1 MTEFR
6 LLAVVEVPQA
16 DRVVCQAPGCKHP
29 VYKRIH
35 VVQKDGQLT
44 VLGSE
49 CFKKLFGEEHSAP
62 SYGSGEGR
70 LLTLEERQLLVE
82 NTARLIAQFEAE
94 HQAALEKT
102 RLAAERRAQLAAE
115 QQAAAEAAH
124 RAADQRR
131 QLETERQSLLAV
143 PAVQVAAWK
152 PTPVVPRKPL
162 PITSDPRFQAV
173 LLQVKQEYRANGLDP
188 EQAGWQGMVL
198 DDVKKRLR
206 ATPLAEPI
214 IPPDAAR

>member
-35 VVQKDGQLT
+35 VVQKNGQLT

-49 CFKKLFGEEHSAP
+49 CFKKLFGEGHSAP

-82 NTARLIAQFEAE
+82 NTACLIAQFEAE
-94 HQAALEKT
+94 HQAALERA
-102 RLAAERRAQLAAE
+102 RLAAERRARLAAE
-115 QQAAAEAAH
+115 QQAADEAAR
-124 RAADQRR
+124 RAAEERR
-131 QLETERQSLLAV
+131 QLEAERQSMLDGAKAPTAACEPR
-143 PAVQVAAWK
+143 PA
-152 PTPVVPRKPL
+152 VPRKPL

-173 LLQVKQEYRANGLDP
+173 LLQVKQEYRARGLDP
-188 EQAGWQGMVL
+188 EQAGWQGLVL
-198 DDVKKRLR
+198 YDVKTRLR

-214 IPPDAAR
+214 IPPGAVR

>member
-29 VYKRIH
+29 VFKRIH
-35 VVQKDGQLT
+35 VVQKNGQLT

-49 CFKKLFGEEHSAP
+49 CFKKLFGEGHSAP

-70 LLTLEERQLLVE
+70 LLTPEERQLLVE

-94 HQAALEKT
+94 HQAALE
-102 RLAAERRAQLAAE
+102 RARLAAE
-115 QQAAAEAAH
+115 QQVADEAARRAAEE
-124 RAADQRR
+124 RR
-131 QLETERQSLLAV
+131 QLEAERQSMLTGVKAPTV
-143 PAVQVAAWK
+143 AYDPRPA
-152 PTPVVPRKPL
+152 VPRKPL

-173 LLQVKQEYRANGLDP
+173 LLQVKQEYRARGLDP
-188 EQAGWQGMVL
+188 DQAGWQGLVL
-198 DDVKKRLR
+198 YDVKTRLR

-214 IPPDAAR
+214 IPPGAVR

>member
-16 DRVVCQAPGCKHP
+16 YRVVCQAPGCKHP

-44 VLGSE
+44 ALGSE
-49 CFKKLFGEEHSAP
+49 CFKKLFGEGHSAP

-94 HQAALEKT
+94 HQAALE
-102 RLAAERRAQLAAE
+102 RARLAAE
-115 QQAAAEAAH
+115 QQAAH
-124 RAADQRR
+124 RAAEQRR
-131 QLETERQSLLAV
+131 QVEAERQSLLTV
-143 PAVQVAAWK
+143 PKASAAAWE
-152 PTPVVPRKPL
+152 PSPAVPRKPL

-173 LLQVKQEYRANGLDP
+173 LLQIKQEYRARGLDP

-214 IPPDAAR
+214 NPPGAVR

>member
-1 MTEFR
+1 MTDFR

-16 DRVVCQAPGCKHP
+16 DRVVCQAPSCKHP

-49 CFKKLFGEEHSAP
+49 CFKKLFGEGHSAP

-94 HQAALEKT
+94 HQAALE
-102 RLAAERRAQLAAE
+102 LARLAAE
-115 QQAAAEAAH
+115 QQAAAEAVR
-124 RAADQRR
+124 RAAEERR
-131 QLETERQSLLAV
+131 QLEAERQSLLNSSKA
-143 PAVQVAAWK
+143 PAAAWE
-152 PTPVVPRKPL
+152 PRPAVPRKPL

-173 LLQVKQEYRANGLDP
+173 LLQVKQEYRARGLDP

>member
-6 LLAVVEVPQA
+6 LLAVVEVPQV

-49 CFKKLFGEEHSAP
+49 CFKRLFGEGHSAP
-62 SYGSGEGR
+62 SYGTGEGR
-70 LLTLEERQLLVE
+70 LLTTEERQLLVE
-82 NTARLIAQFEAE
+82 NTARLIAQFETE
-94 HQAALEKT
+94 HQAALEKA
-102 RLAAERRAQLAAE
+102 RLAAE
-115 QQAAAEAAH
+115 QQAAAEAV
-124 RAADQRR
+124 RNAAEQRR
-131 QLETERQSLLAV
+131 QLEAERQSLLAV
-143 PAVQVAAWK
+143 PTAQAAAWK
-152 PTPVVPRKPL
+152 PTPPVLRKPL

-173 LLQVKQEYRANGLDP
+173 LFQVKQEYRARGLDP

-198 DDVKKRLR
+198 HDVKQRLR
-206 ATPLAEPI
+206 SAPMAEPI

>member
-6 LLAVVEVPQA
+6 LLAVVEVPQV

-29 VYKRIH
+29 VYKRVH

-49 CFKKLFGEEHSAP
+49 CFKRLFGEGHSTP
-62 SYGSGEGR
+62 SYGTGEGR
-70 LLTLEERQLLVE
+70 LLTPEERQLLVE
-82 NTARLIAQFEAE
+82 NTVRLIAQFEAE
-94 HQAALEKT
+94 HQAALEKA
-102 RLAAERRAQLAAE
+102 RLATELRARLAAE
-115 QQAAAEAAH
+115 QQAAAEAA
-124 RAADQRR
+124 RSAAEQRR
-131 QLETERQSLLAV
+131 QLEAERQSLLAV
-143 PAVQVAAWK
+143 STAQAAAWN
-152 PTPVVPRKPL
+152 PTPPVSRKPL

-173 LLQVKQEYRANGLDP
+173 LLQVKQEYRARGLDP

-198 DDVKKRLR
+198 HDVKQRLR
-206 ATPLAEPI
+206 SAPMAEPI